1 MKKRP
6 LILVTNDDG
15 VTAKGIKKLVEI
27 AQEFGEVTVVAPD
40 SPQSGKGHAIT
51 IGETLRVD
59 AVDVFK
65 GIETYACSGTPAD
78 CVKMAKHLIM
88 QHRRPDLVL
97 SGINHG
103 SNASISVL
111 YSGTMSAAI
120 EAALEG
126 IPAIGFSYCDYNP
139 NADMSHVEE
148 HARKIISEALN
159 NGIPE
164 HTALNVNFPIQKKGQ
179 PIKGIRLA
187 RQASARWQEAFDER
201 YDPNNRKY
209 YWLSGEFLNFDK
221 AADADINYLDE
232 NYTTVVPCQFDL
244 TNYNAL
250 RSLAEK
256 WEL

>member
-1 MKKRP
+1 MKRP

-15 VTAKGIKKLVEI
+15 VTSKGIKKLVDI
-27 AQEFGEVTVVAPD
+27 ASEFGTVTVVAPD

-59 AVDVFK
+59 PIEIFD

-88 QHRRPDLVL
+88 QHQRPDLVL

-126 IPAIGFSYCDYNP
+126 IPAIGFSYCDYDH
-139 NADMSHVEE
+139 NADLSHVED
-148 HARKIISEALN
+148 HTRRIIDQALK

-164 HTALNVNFPIQKKGQ
+164 HTALNVNFPEYREGEKL
-179 PIKGIRLA
+179 KGIRLA
-187 RQASARWQEAFDER
+187 RQASARWQEVFDER

-209 YWLSGEFLNFDK
+209 YWLTGEFHNFDK
-221 AADADINYLDE
+221 STDYK
-232 NYTTVVPCQFDL
+232 V
-244 TNYNAL
+244 
-250 RSLAEK
+250 
-256 WEL
+256 